1 MAVSIKSERE
11 IQLMR
16 EAGRILAMVH
26 QELGK
31 QIRPGMSTL
40 DVDRIGEEMIR
51 SCGCEP
57 SFKGYCGYRIFTENH
72 YSRY

>member
-40 DVDRIGEEMIR
+40 DVDRIGEE
-51 SCGCEP
+51 
-57 SFKGYCGYRIFTENH
+57 
-72 YSRY
+72 